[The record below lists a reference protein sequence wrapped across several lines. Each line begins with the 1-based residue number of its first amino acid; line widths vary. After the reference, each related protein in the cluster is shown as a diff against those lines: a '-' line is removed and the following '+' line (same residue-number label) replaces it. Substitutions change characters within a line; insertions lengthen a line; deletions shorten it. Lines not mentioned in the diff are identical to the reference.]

1 MTPELLRN
9 ALSNMALNIEKAGP
23 RNAMD
28 TTAETLREAA
38 DYIAKAAAARLQAF
52 EEAAKIA
59 ERHLPAGM
67 YPEALAGAIAAAIR
81 QHAKG
86 DGKP

>member
-52 EEAAKIA
+52 EEAAKIVRENDA
-59 ERHLPAGM
+59 NAVDVEKLI
-67 YPEALAGAIAAAIR
+67 L

-86 DGKP
+86 DQKDSSES